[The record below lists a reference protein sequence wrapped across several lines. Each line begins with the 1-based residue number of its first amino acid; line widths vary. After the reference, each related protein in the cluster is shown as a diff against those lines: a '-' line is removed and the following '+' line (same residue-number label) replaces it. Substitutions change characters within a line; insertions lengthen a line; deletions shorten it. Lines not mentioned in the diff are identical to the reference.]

1 MVIILCRFP
10 GILYHVNKKTNGEM
24 KGGVFTMRTSSL
36 MVGLTAGLAAGA
48 AASMMAAGAM
58 MNPGV
63 RKKVN
68 HTARRAENQMH
79 QLAGKAEHQVHDMMN
94 KFH

>member
-1 MVIILCRFP
+1 
-10 GILYHVNKKTNGEM
+10 
-24 KGGVFTMRTSSL
+24 MRTSSL
-36 MVGLTAGLAAGA
+36 MVGVSREIASPSLTAGLAAGA